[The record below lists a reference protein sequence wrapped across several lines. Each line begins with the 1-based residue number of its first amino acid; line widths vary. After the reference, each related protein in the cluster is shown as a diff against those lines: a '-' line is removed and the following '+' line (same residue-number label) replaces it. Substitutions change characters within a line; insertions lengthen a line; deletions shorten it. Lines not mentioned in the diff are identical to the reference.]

1 MEECSTCFVHTPRH
15 SYPGCCV
22 LKCPP
27 TVSSSRDASAVAS
40 SFIADV
46 HARMPSLCGEP
57 IRYSSKALTP
67 FTHLQPATRTSA
79 YPNVRPVSNA
89 RPASIPRPRP
99 LSGAHSN
106 TGAQSAT
113 RAETSGTGSNLIQR
127 AAATAA
133 ASSGRSATQYSQQ
146 LQTVPEVG
154 GGSTATVPQSQCQSS
169 GARIGWSRPPA
180 TSTIPSSQPLPHRTA
195 TTNGSSRTG
204 AQANARVVPVFKP
217 SFSATSRQPSS
228 QPPKPRATKSVP
240 IVPSFRRQ
248 TVSTARQHTAQTV
261 PSTPSKPASA
271 PTQRSGALT
280 QQSQKRTLTA
290 TSCPPAKR
298 PRLHGQQLT
307 TQTNSRQQSI
317 PTTPHVIT
325 DNTATASTAST
336 AGGDGVVRT
345 PGSGGSHSQHQTTAV
360 TGSQRMV
367 PDLSR
372 LPSAASLSS
381 MDSSFTLHSTVS
393 STVQSKP
400 SSAAGA
406 STGRGGG
413 PPQAT
418 QKKASVCY
426 YSGNSDGRL
435 IVYYNVMYIYNSG
448 YGSVY

>member
-1 MEECSTCFVHTPRH
+1 MCFVHTPRH

-113 RAETSGTGSNLIQR
+113 RAENSGTGSNLIQR

-133 ASSGRSATQYSQQ
+133 ASSGHSATQYSQQ

-195 TTNGSSRTG
+195 TTNDSSRTG
-204 AQANARVVPVFKP
+204 AQANARIVPVFKP

-307 TQTNSRQQSI
+307 TQTNSRQQSNT
-317 PTTPHVIT
+317 TTPHVIT
-325 DNTATASTAST
+325 DNTATAST

-360 TGSQRMV
+360 TGSQRIV

-400 SSAAGA
+400 SSVAGA

-413 PPQAT
+413 TPQAT

-426 YSGNSDGRL
+426 
-435 IVYYNVMYIYNSG
+435 IVEILMED
-448 YGSVY
+448 